1 MAPWSFEKRLRTRPV
16 GLVWKKASGARS
28 TAAAASSCSE
38 VAARSAHQ
46 KKRKARATEM
56 SSTQAAMMA
65 YPHTQ

>member
-1 MAPWSFEKRLRTRPV
+1 
-16 GLVWKKASGARS
+16 
-28 TAAAASSCSE
+28 